1 MADNEKMTMEELEEI
16 IMQIIVNSGAARSLS
31 IEALRDAGKGDFD
44 GADEKMNQADQTL
57 LETHEYQT
65 NLIQDEING
74 KSAPLSLLMV
84 HAQDHLMNAMTVMDL
99 AREIIAMKKEEK
111 K

>member
-1 MADNEKMTMEELEEI
+1 MADNTTMTTEELEEI

-44 GADEKMNQADQTL
+44 AADEKMNQADQTL

-99 AREIIAMKKEEK
+99 AKEIIAMKKEEHK
-111 K
+111 